1 MAPAAIVGEAGV
13 TAIETSVGA
22 VTVSRVEPEIA
33 PCVAE
38 SELVPAATPWARP
51 PVEMVA
57 TAGEPEA
64 QVTVEVMFAVEA
76 SE

>member
-1 MAPAAIVGEAGV
+1 M
-13 TAIETSVGA
+13 
-22 VTVSRVEPEIA
+22 TVSVVEPEIA

-38 SELVPAATPWARP
+38 IELVPAATPWARP